1 MRLVSWIGG
10 NDLDAANGKSSKPGA
25 IASTI
30 KAADFS
36 ELHLLYNYPEDKVSP
51 YLSWLG
57 DNVGYPFT
65 ARFENLNS
73 PIDFHDI
80 YIAANRLLTDLAA
93 VSKEPIAVLLS
104 PGTPAMQAVWILLGK
119 TKHQVTFYQSTIEQG
134 VQQVEIPFEISAE
147 FIPNRDHA
155 LTNLAAGQVQANAA
169 FNDIITQNA
178 EMNKLKQQATVLA
191 ARDVPVLI
199 YGETGT
205 GKELFATAIHNAS
218 PRSSK
223 AFIPVNC
230 GAIPA
235 ELIDSMF
242 FGHKKGSFTGATND
256 HEGVFKQADGGTLF
270 LDEFGELPLNVQVRL
285 LRVLQSG
292 ELTPVGATK
301 PIKVDV
307 RIIAATNR
315 DLLQEVAAGRF
326 REDLFYR
333 IAVGVLKLPP
343 LRQRSGDISL
353 LAESLLAGIVKDLN
367 VADHKKLSTDAK
379 NLILK
384 QPWRGNIREMQS
396 TLLRASLWAT
406 GAKITAADIQQ
417 ALFVMPEGEAGILGR
432 EISQGIE
439 IEEIIGEVA
448 QHYITRAM
456 AESQGNKTKAATLLG
471 FGTYQTLSNWIK
483 KYNLKL

>member
-10 NDLDAANGKSSKPGA
+10 NDLDAATGKNPKLGP

-30 KAADFS
+30 KAVSFS
-36 ELHLLYNYPEDKVSP
+36 ELNLLYSYPEGSVSS
-51 YLSWLG
+51 YLHWLG
-57 DNVGYPFT
+57 DHVEFPVS
-65 ARFENLNS
+65 ARFANLNS
-73 PIDFHDI
+73 PVDFHDI
-80 YIAANRLLTDLAA
+80 YVAADRLLTELFA

-119 TKHQVTFYQSTIEQG
+119 TKHPVIFYQSTIEQG
-134 VQQVEIPFEISAE
+134 VQQVDIPFEISAE

-155 LTNLAAGQVQANAA
+155 LTNLAAGQVHANAA
-169 FNDIITQNA
+169 FDDIVTQNP

-191 ARDVPVLI
+191 AREVPVLI

-218 PRSSK
+218 PRATK

-235 ELIDSMF
+235 ELVDSMF
-242 FGHKKGSFTGATND
+242 FGHKKGSFTGATID
-256 HEGVFKQADGGTLF
+256 HDGVFKQADGGTLF
-270 LDEFGELPLNVQVRL
+270 LDEFGELPLSVQVRL

-307 RIIAATNR
+307 RIVAATNR

-343 LRQRSGDISL
+343 LRQRAGDIGL
-353 LAESLLAGIVKDLN
+353 LAESLLAGIYKDLQ
-367 VADHKKLSTDAK
+367 VAEHKKISPDAK

-384 QPWRGNIREMQS
+384 QHWRGNIRELQS

-406 GAKITAADIQQ
+406 GNKITATDIQQ
-417 ALFVMPEGEAGILGR
+417 ALFSMPDSKSGILDR
-432 EISQGIE
+432 DVSQGIDIQE
-439 IEEIIGEVA
+439 LITEVA
-448 QHYITRAM
+448 QHYIPRAM
-456 AESQGNKTKAATLLG
+456 AASHDNKTKAAELLG
-471 FGTYQTLSNWIK
+471 LKNYQTLNNWIE
-483 KYNLKL
+483 KYGIK

>member
-1 MRLVSWIGG
+1 MRLVCWIGG
-10 NDLDAANGKSSKPGA
+10 NDIKAASGASEKAGA

-30 KAADFS
+30 KAEAFTS
-36 ELHLLYNYPEDKVSP
+36 LHLLYNYTEAEVTP
-51 YLSWLG
+51 YLAWLKAQTKAP
-57 DNVGYPFT
+57 VV
-65 ARFENLNS
+65 ARYEALKS

-80 YIAANRLLTDLAA
+80 YIAADRLLTELAA
-93 VSKEPIAVLLS
+93 ASKEPIAVLIS

-119 TKHQVTFYQSTIEQG
+119 TRHKVTFYQSTVEQG
-134 VQQVEIPFEISAE
+134 VQQVDIPFEISAE
-147 FIPNRDHA
+147 FIPGRDLK
-155 LTNLAAGQVQANAA
+155 LTDLAAGQVQANAA
-169 FNDIITQNA
+169 FNDIVTQNP
-178 EMNKLKQQATVLA
+178 EMGKLKQQATVLA

-218 PRSSK
+218 PRATK

-230 GAIPA
+230 GAIPP
-235 ELIDSMF
+235 ELIDSML
-242 FGHKKGSFTGATND
+242 FGHKKGAFTGANAD
-256 HEGVFKQADGGTLF
+256 HVGVFKQADGGTLF
-270 LDEFGELPLNVQVRL
+270 LDEFGELPPSVQVRL

-292 ELTPVGATK
+292 ELTPVGETK
-301 PIKVDV
+301 PIRVNV
-307 RIIAATNR
+307 RVIAATNR

-343 LRQRSGDISL
+343 LRQRAGDITL

-367 VADHKKLSTDAK
+367 VADHKKLSAEAK

-384 QPWRGNIREMQS
+384 QPWRGNIRELQS

-406 GAKITAADIQQ
+406 GNKITATDIQQ
-417 ALFVMPEGEAGILGR
+417 ALFTMPDGQAGILGR
-432 EISQGIE
+432 DISQGVE

-456 AESQGNKTKAATLLG
+456 ADAQGNKTKAAALLG
-471 FGTYQTLSNWIK
+471 LGTYQTLGNWIK
-483 KYNLKL
+483 KYTIKL